1 MRPAACACALHH
13 NSRMFQSH
21 FREEDQYDGCVVG
34 SCVKYIKYIYVH
46 MQENK
51 WDWRKYISTI
61 WWLCVVG
68 SCVNEGL
75 CDLLIWPAAWFTAY
89 WKVTPIPPYQLQQ
102 ISHLGEKRMVGVD
115 KTAYCSNRCYWLNI
129 VEVLNIVELKSML
142 SDIYW
147 AQAAAKTLHWLLCKS
162 VYFYVILVILV
173 SQNRE
178 QCCSSS
184 APTGWFSDSSN
195 TCFCTGGSN
204 LGLHLQW
211 GLRWGCCN
219 TQYIIHRTLYIIQ

>member
-1 MRPAACACALHH
+1 MCLCPASQFTNA
-13 NSRMFQSH
+13 SEPFQ
-21 FREEDQYDGCVVG
+21 RRGPIWWLCGGIMCQIYQIYLCPV
-34 SCVKYIKYIYVH
+34 YI
-46 MQENK
+46 QENK

-61 WWLCVVG
+61 WWRCVVG

-75 CDLLIWPAAWFTAY
+75 CDLLIWPAVWFTAY

-147 AQAAAKTLHWLLCKS
+147 AQAAAKTLILFLNVIMVCVSIGHWS
-162 VYFYVILVILV
+162 AAAAAITAQVVDRVIPQRIDHIF
-173 SQNRE
+173 
-178 QCCSSS
+178 
-184 APTGWFSDSSN
+184 GM
-195 TCFCTGGSN
+195 
-204 LGLHLQW
+204 LHAS
-211 GLRWGCCN
+211 
-219 TQYIIHRTLYIIQ
+219 

>member
-1 MRPAACACALHH
+1 MACRLVYCLLEGNPDPTLSAAA
-13 NSRMFQSH
+13 
-21 FREEDQYDGCVVG
+21 D
-34 SCVKYIKYIYVH
+34 
-46 MQENK
+46 
-51 WDWRKYISTI
+51 
-61 WWLCVVG
+61 
-68 SCVNEGL
+68 
-75 CDLLIWPAAWFTAY
+75 
-89 WKVTPIPPYQLQQ
+89 IPPRYPTSISNLDIPPVI

-162 VYFYVILVILV
+162 VYFCVILVILV

-195 TCFCTGGSN
+195 TSFCTGGSN

-211 GLRWGCCN
+211 GLRWGPCN
-219 TQYIIHRTLYIIQ
+219 TQYIIHCTLYIMQ

>member
-1 MRPAACACALHH
+1 MHQDCQQIKWHKDHETTGLRPAACACALHH

-61 WWLCVVG
+61 WWRCVVG

-75 CDLLIWPAAWFTAY
+75 CDLLIWPAVWFTAY

-102 ISHLGEKRMVGVD
+102 ISHLDIPPRYPTSISNLDNIPPRQKEKMTGVD

-147 AQAAAKTLHWLLCKS
+147 AHAAAKTFHWLLRKS
-162 VYFYVILVILV
+162 VSLLLCY
-173 SQNRE
+173 
-178 QCCSSS
+178 
-184 APTGWFSDSSN
+184 
-195 TCFCTGGSN
+195 
-204 LGLHLQW
+204 LGYLGQSKQRTVLQ
-211 GLRWGCCN
+211 
-219 TQYIIHRTLYIIQ
+219 